1 MWRQQDKYQ
10 YLSPF
15 PSAAALIDNYCW
27 LIKKSSRPRPSCQT
41 LVLTSW
47 HHTRVRMPRMKL
59 QIFARLWTMPNV
71 FAVGVLNDTGR
82 LLHLRHLIS
91 IITCINPPLT
101 ARNSVKISKYQKY
114 SGHLQKYMHR
124 YYSQIP
130 ISVQKKETN
139 NKRSQRIL
147 LSCGKQC
154 SICSW

>member
-1 MWRQQDKYQ
+1 
-10 YLSPF
+10 
-15 PSAAALIDNYCW
+15 
-27 LIKKSSRPRPSCQT
+27 
-41 LVLTSW
+41 
-47 HHTRVRMPRMKL
+47 
-59 QIFARLWTMPNV
+59 MPNV

-130 ISVQKKETN
+130 ISICKRKKPTTKGLKEYFFLVESSVVYVVDNYTF
-139 NKRSQRIL
+139 
-147 LSCGKQC
+147 
-154 SICSW
+154 

>member
-1 MWRQQDKYQ
+1 
-10 YLSPF
+10 
-15 PSAAALIDNYCW
+15 
-27 LIKKSSRPRPSCQT
+27 
-41 LVLTSW
+41 
-47 HHTRVRMPRMKL
+47 
-59 QIFARLWTMPNV
+59 MPNV

-139 NKRSQRIL
+139 NKRSRKEYFFL
-147 LSCGKQC
+147 VESSVVYVVDTYTFGV
-154 SICSW
+154 

>member
-1 MWRQQDKYQ
+1 
-10 YLSPF
+10 
-15 PSAAALIDNYCW
+15 
-27 LIKKSSRPRPSCQT
+27 
-41 LVLTSW
+41 
-47 HHTRVRMPRMKL
+47 MPRMKL

-130 ISVQKKETN
+130 IYANSDFYTKERNQRTSKGLKEYFFLVESSVVYVVDNSTFWY
-139 NKRSQRIL
+139 IHIWGLTL
-147 LSCGKQC
+147 LGDSFVCFHFWHL
-154 SICSW
+154 IHFDT